1 MLVNNKMMAYRT
13 TPSEKLL
20 GTVNKYVVI
29 GYLEGI
35 KSIVADSESLVKAQ
49 EQTFAD
55 ATAKAQKEVSDWEAE
70 YVEVHTKAL
79 RAELKRKLEAPSR
92 TTYYLNAEEVR
103 LPIRDEVM
111 SAEID
116 TLLKRRPDSRTYS
129 IASGELGAP
138 HDIRYSGAWGKGN
151 RTIIGTNRLTRGRVV
166 EWQKSL
172 DSLIA
177 DLKDRNKQEVYLA
190 QVMEM
195 KRSVASILT
204 NWGIDVYK
212 TSKRDVAKPRAKA
225 KPKTKK

>member
-35 KSIVADSESLVKAQ
+35 KAIVADSESLVKAQ

-55 ATAKAQKEVSDWEAE
+55 ATAKAQKEVSEWEAE

>member
-35 KSIVADSESLVKAQ
+35 KAIVADSEALIEAQ
-49 EQTFAD
+49 EQAFAD
-55 ATAKAQKEVSDWEAE
+55 AIAKAKKEVSDWEAE
-70 YVEVHTKAL
+70 YVQIHTKAL

-111 SAEID
+111 SAEIA
-116 TLLKRRPDSRTYS
+116 TLLKRRPDSRTYA
-129 IASGELGAP
+129 IAYGELGAP
-138 HDIRYSGAWGKGN
+138 HDIQYSRAWAKGN
-151 RTIIGTNRLTRGRVV
+151 RTIVGTNRLTKKRVV

-190 QVMEM
+190 QVMEL
-195 KRSVASILT
+195 KQSTASILM
-204 NWGIDVYK
+204 NWGIDVHSATK
-212 TSKRDVAKPRAKA
+212 PKPKRASKA
-225 KPKTKK
+225 KK

>member
-35 KSIVADSESLVKAQ
+35 KAIVADSESLVKAQ

-55 ATAKAQKEVSDWEAE
+55 AIAKAQKEVSDWEAE

-103 LPIRDEVM
+103 LPIRDEMM

-212 TSKRDVAKPRAKA
+212 TSKRDVAKPRAEA
-225 KPKTKK
+225 NPKTKK

>member
-1 MLVNNKMMAYRT
+1 MLVNNRMQAYRT

-20 GTVNKYVVI
+20 GTVSKYALI

-35 KSIVADSESLVKAQ
+35 KAVVADSESLVKAQ
-49 EQTFAD
+49 EQVFAD
-55 ATAKAQKEVSDWEAE
+55 ATAKAQKEVSEWEAE
-70 YVEVHTKAL
+70 YVQIHTKAL

-103 LPIRDEVM
+103 LPIRDEAM
-111 SAEID
+111 SVEID

-177 DLKDRNKQEVYLA
+177 DLKDRNKNEVYLA
-190 QVMEM
+190 QVMEL
-195 KRSVASILT
+195 KRSVASILA
-204 NWGIDVYK
+204 NWGIDVYSK
-212 TSKRDVAKPRAKA
+212 TKRDVAKPRAKA